1 MVSLRLSSSERL
13 AKDSIC
19 SISKS
24 PSLHLPENA
33 GAELTTLPCYGDSA
47 KRCRTTSGLLFGPNS
62 RFAEIN
68 KNNARAEG
76 KKKK

>member
-24 PSLHLPENA
+24 PSLRHEK
-33 GAELTTLPCYGDSA
+33 SA
-47 KRCRTTSGLLFGPNS
+47 RKAS
-62 RFAEIN
+62 RP
-68 KNNARAEG
+68 G
-76 KKKK
+76 KFKLIC